1 MPIITSATMIVLAFI
16 FGFVWPSVQHA
27 FALLG
32 TWMYDLGAF
41 GAALYGMLNRLLLP
55 LGLHHVINTLI
66 WFQFGDYHG
75 AHGEITR
82 FFKHDPSAGLFLS
95 GYFPIMMF
103 GLPAACL
110 AMIVAA
116 KPHKRKAITGMLIGI
131 AFTSFLTGVTEPIEY
146 SFMFLSPLLYGIHA
160 LLTASSMA
168 VSYLLG
174 IHDGFGF
181 SAGAID
187 YILNFRIAQKPIL
200 LIVQGLIYGGIYF
213 VIFYSLIKRLNLKT
227 PGREDDDDTIENNQR
242 VLETLDSDDKYAVIA
257 AQFIQDLGGV
267 SNITSI
273 DNCTTRLR
281 LTVQD
286 SQLADDHMLK
296 KHGAHGVV
304 KLNKKNI
311 QVIVGTNVE
320 FVADSMKKQLK
331 SPFDLS
337 QVSANL
343 DIQNKPSFLPP
354 KTNLVNVTFSSP
366 LKGNLLNLEEVPD
379 QVFSQKMMG
388 EGFAI
393 DPKNGIV
400 ISPINGKVTSVFP
413 TKHAIGLLSDDGLEI
428 LIHIGIDTVNLK
440 GEGFTVYVKEG
451 EYITLGDIL
460 ITFDLEGI
468 KDKVPSVITPII
480 FTNLSENKHITIEQ
494 KEEVDLKEI
503 IQIV

>member
-1 MPIITSATMIVLAFI
+1 
-16 FGFVWPSVQHA
+16 
-27 FALLG
+27 
-32 TWMYDLGAF
+32 
-41 GAALYGMLNRLLLP
+41 
-55 LGLHHVINTLI
+55 
-66 WFQFGDYHG
+66 
-75 AHGEITR
+75 
-82 FFKHDPSAGLFLS
+82 
-95 GYFPIMMF
+95 
-103 GLPAACL
+103 
-110 AMIVAA
+110 
-116 KPHKRKAITGMLIGI
+116 
-131 AFTSFLTGVTEPIEY
+131 
-146 SFMFLSPLLYGIHA
+146 
-160 LLTASSMA
+160 
-168 VSYLLG
+168 
-174 IHDGFGF
+174 
-181 SAGAID
+181 
-187 YILNFRIAQKPIL
+187 
-200 LIVQGLIYGGIYF
+200 
-213 VIFYSLIKRLNLKT
+213 
-227 PGREDDDDTIENNQR
+227 
-242 VLETLDSDDKYAVIA
+242 
-257 AQFIQDLGGV
+257 
-267 SNITSI
+267 
-273 DNCTTRLR
+273 
-281 LTVQD
+281 
-286 SQLADDHMLK
+286 
-296 KHGAHGVV
+296 
-304 KLNKKNI
+304 
-311 QVIVGTNVE
+311 
-320 FVADSMKKQLK
+320 MKKQLK